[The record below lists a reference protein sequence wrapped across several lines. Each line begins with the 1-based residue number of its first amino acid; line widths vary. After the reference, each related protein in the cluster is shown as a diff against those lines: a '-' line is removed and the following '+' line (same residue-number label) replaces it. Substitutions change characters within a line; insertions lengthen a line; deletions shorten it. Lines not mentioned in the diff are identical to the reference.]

1 MVLGKLEEL
10 DKDDKSVLELSVFE
24 ADLED
29 EEVPLAEV
37 VDVVVE
43 LDELGF

>member
-10 DKDDKSVLELSVFE
+10 VKDDESVLELSVFE
-24 ADLED
+24 VDLED

-37 VDVVVE
+37 ADVVVE